1 MNKKITLKTKQ
12 YTILIVEDETSLR
25 NALRDKFVRKGFSI
39 LEAKDGE
46 EGLAVA
52 LKNEPNMIL
61 LDIIMP
67 KMDGMTMLKKLR
79 QENKWA
85 KNVPVMLLSNL
96 GGDDEKMM
104 MEIEK
109 DRLVD
114 YLVKSN
120 WSLDDVV
127 KKVKEKLS

>member
-79 QENKWA
+79 QENKWS